1 MNTKPEMEIA
11 PRNSGEPRSG
21 FGLAIM
27 SNKRCISNGLEA
39 NHNPADRGSLA
50 SKEGQVKRPRATL
63 RFVLSYWEPK
73 ADD

>member
-1 MNTKPEMEIA
+1 MNTKPEMEII

-21 FGLAIM
+21 FGLAII

-39 NHNPADRGSLA
+39 NHNPANRGSLA
-50 SKEGQVKRPRATL
+50 SKEGQVKRPGATL
-63 RFVLSYWEPK
+63 RFLLSYGELK